1 MKKYMLSATD
11 VSMILDIKISK
22 AYAVIR
28 TLNDKLNQKGIM
40 TVRGRVPRQYLYNAY
55 GLYEEEWV

>member
-55 GLYEEEWV
+55 GLHEEE

>member
-28 TLNDKLNQKGIM
+28 TLNDRLSQQGIM
-40 TVRGRVPRQYLYNAY
+40 TVRGRVPKKYLYTAY
-55 GLYEEEWV
+55 GLDDEE

>member
-28 TLNDKLNQKGIM
+28 NLNNRLNQKGIM
-40 TVRGRVPRQYLYNAY
+40 TVRGRVPRQYLYSAY
-55 GLYEEEWV
+55 GLNEEE

>member
-1 MKKYMLSATD
+1 MLSATD

-55 GLYEEEWV
+55 GLHEEE